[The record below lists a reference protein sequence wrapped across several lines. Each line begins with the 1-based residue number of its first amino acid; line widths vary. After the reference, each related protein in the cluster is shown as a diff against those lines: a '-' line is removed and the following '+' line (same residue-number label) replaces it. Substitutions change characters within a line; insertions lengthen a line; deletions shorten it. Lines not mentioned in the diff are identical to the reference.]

1 MSELGRW
8 VVSFYAVDGRLFSIL
23 VACEEHKAV
32 VEAEKYMSAAQK
44 RIKAAECIGTK
55 VEAF

>member
-1 MSELGRW
+1 MENLGRW

-23 VACEEHKAV
+23 VACAEHKAIV
-32 VEAEKYMSAAQK
+32 AAEKHMSAAQK
-44 RIKAAECIGTK
+44 RIKAAECIGIK